1 MLSSN
6 QHVPGVIDDRPT
18 VTFPITALACYSA
31 TNTYQ
36 ISAAAVWRSNAITS
50 ICFGLCKPAVQQIH
64 NRSTRCVRSVLWMMS
79 RRSRLHMLAGK
90 SRHNR
95 ERKCADTVGTTW
107 SMVDAFERQNGLL
120 IHHICR
126 SLISYLCCMF
136 PGFFNY
142 VHMHRQENFRKFCIC
157 LLYGFLSLLSFKRN
171 NFGSLS
177 WSLLMLKC

>member
-107 SMVDAFERQNGLL
+107 SMVDAFERQYGLL

-136 PGFFNY
+136 PGFFSIMFICT
-142 VHMHRQENFRKFCIC
+142 VKKTLENFVFVCYMDFCLFSPLNVTI
-157 LLYGFLSLLSFKRN
+157 LVPWAGHF
-171 NFGSLS
+171 
-177 WSLLMLKC
+177 